1 MTVSEMQ
8 SARSPGNSRDRSH
21 FVRRLG
27 VRSGIAINMTQM
39 IGIGPF
45 ITIPIMVATF
55 GGPQAI
61 FGWIIGAALAVADGL
76 VWSELGAAM
85 PGAGGTYI
93 YLREAFQYR
102 TGKLMPFIF
111 IWTAM
116 LIIPLGMASGII
128 GMVQYMG
135 YFFPHLGSWEVHLIA
150 VGTTALIVFA
160 LWRKIESIQVITTGL
175 WVISV
180 ISLLGLIVASLTHFH
195 PGLAF
200 AFPRGVF
207 GGGFFVG
214 LGAGL
219 IIGIYDY
226 GGYNTTAY
234 MGDELAKPGRV
245 MPRSILGAIVIVM
258 VFYLVMNI
266 GVLGVVPWQQ
276 VAKSSSIASLV
287 YNRTWGGQAAD
298 VFTVLILITAVASV
312 FAGLLGGSRVPYHA
326 ARDRVF
332 FSVFSRMHPRH
343 GFPWVAL
350 VVMGVITA
358 AGTFLTLTTVI
369 NMLGAVAVFVQSIA
383 QIFALSVLRRRQPGL
398 RRPYRQWLYPL
409 PSLAALAGWLY
420 VYRSAGTTAQV
431 LSSAWIVGGLFAFLI
446 WARIQHFWPFG
457 AKKVTEVYLDAQSQ
471 QQQA

>member
-1 MTVSEMQ
+1 
-8 SARSPGNSRDRSH
+8 
-21 FVRRLG
+21 
-27 VRSGIAINMTQM
+27 
-39 IGIGPF
+39 
-45 ITIPIMVATF
+45 
-55 GGPQAI
+55 
-61 FGWIIGAALAVADGL
+61 
-76 VWSELGAAM
+76 
-85 PGAGGTYI
+85 
-93 YLREAFQYR
+93 
-102 TGKLMPFIF
+102 
-111 IWTAM
+111 
-116 LIIPLGMASGII
+116 
-128 GMVQYMG
+128 
-135 YFFPHLGSWEVHLIA
+135 
-150 VGTTALIVFA
+150 
-160 LWRKIESIQVITTGL
+160 
-175 WVISV
+175 
-180 ISLLGLIVASLTHFH
+180 
-195 PGLAF
+195 
-200 AFPRGVF
+200 
-207 GGGFFVG
+207 
-214 LGAGL
+214 
-219 IIGIYDY
+219 
-226 GGYNTTAY
+226 
-234 MGDELAKPGRV
+234 
-245 MPRSILGAIVIVM
+245 M

-287 YNRTWGGQAAD
+287 YNRTWGGQTAD